1 MTPRLARCLV
11 RLYPRDWRDRYG
23 KEFEALLQDS
33 PDGIRALINVLC
45 SAMRERAVTPIALGV
60 VMNQSRG
67 ALLIHRPS
75 VVAFA
80 RVLPSL
86 PVLIYLAM
94 HVTEGWQLLVVA
106 TLLFGFVAAWYR
118 RSTADLVVSYV
129 VTFSL
134 FAWVVWVNH

>member
-33 PDGIRALINVLC
+33 PGGIRALINVLC